1 MALCGKNESVT
12 ELKGQA
18 DGIKAQLKGG
28 LGALDDL
35 AAKADAQLGFIEGKL
50 KSQIP
55 KPENLQEKLASLN
68 GLSGLGMAEAVAG
81 IKEKFGGALPDID
94 SFIGASITDPTAKAA
109 AGLKFNVPGIEGL
122 TGRQSLLG
130 GIIAG
135 GVAAA
140 AGQSDAVLGDQ
151 SDLLDDPTGALRNP
165 TGALTSALPGGV
177 SDLAGGLPS
186 GVSGLAGGL
195 PSGVSGLAGALP
207 GGIPGAPEVPKFDI
221 CAEVPNLELKPGT
234 TEVVEKALVAKTP
247 NVKNEPAP
255 VVVPTL
261 VAKEKE
267 PSQSGSGVSNDA
279 YTEALTKD
287 LKAKSDITSAKSDVS
302 FYTTQYRPALDDFKS
317 FVKRD
322 DVKAAA
328 KAAKAAGFGGDVRK
342 YVESGQAPDNVAQL
356 AIEGRS
362 KQMKVQTIKKGLI
375 DLGLLYTKITNDL
388 ERGNSPDRD
397 KLKNDVVKNYANDG
411 EGGKAVADFTDT
423 VLSIIEKTEGEGVYT
438 TIGKYKN
445 YI

>member
-12 ELKGQA
+12 ALKGQS

-35 AAKADAQLGFIEGKL
+35 AAKADAQLGFIEGNL

-55 KPENLQEKLASLN
+55 KGDNLQEKLAGLN
-68 GLSGLGMAEAVAG
+68 GLSGTAMAAAVAG
-81 IKEKFGGALPDID
+81 IKDQFGGALPDID

-122 TGRQSLLG
+122 TGQQSLLG

-151 SDLLDDPTGALRNP
+151 SDLLDDPTGALRDP
-165 TGALTSALPGGV
+165 TGAVTGALPGGV

-186 GVSGLAGGL
+186 GVSGLAGA
-195 PSGVSGLAGALP
+195 VP

-221 CAEVPNLELKPGT
+221 CAEVPNLEVKPGT

-328 KAAKAAGFGGDVRK
+328 KAAKAAGFGGNVRK

-356 AIEGRS
+356 SIEGRS

-397 KLKNDVVKNYANDG
+397 KLKNDVVKKYADDG

>member
-35 AAKADAQLGFIEGKL
+35 AAKADAQLGFIEGNL

-68 GLSGLGMAEAVAG
+68 GLSGLAMAEAVAG

-151 SDLLDDPTGALRNP
+151 SDLLDDPTGALRDP
-165 TGALTSALPGGV
+165 TGALTSALP
-177 SDLAGGLPS
+177 SDPTSA
-186 GVSGLAGGL
+186 
-195 PSGVSGLAGALP
+195 LAGALPSLP
-207 GGIPGAPEVPKFDI
+207 GGIPGVPEVPKFDI

-302 FYTTQYRPALDDFKS
+302 FYTTQYKPALDDFKS

-328 KAAKAAGFGGDVRK
+328 ASAKAAGFGGDVRK

-356 AIEGRS
+356 SIEGRS

-397 KLKNDVVKNYANDG
+397 KLKNDVVKKYSDEG
-411 EGGKAVADFTDT
+411 EGGKAVAEFTNT

>member
-12 ELKGQA
+12 ALKGQS

-35 AAKADAQLGFIEGKL
+35 AAKADAQLGFIEGNL

-55 KPENLQEKLASLN
+55 KPENLQEKLAGLN
-68 GLSGLGMAEAVAG
+68 GLSGTAMAEAVAG

-109 AGLKFNVPGIEGL
+109 AGLKFNVPGVEGL

-151 SDLLDDPTGALRNP
+151 SDLLNDPASS
-165 TGALTSALPGGV
+165 LTSALP
-177 SDLAGGLPS
+177 SDPTSALAGVA
-186 GVSGLAGGL
+186 GV
-195 PSGVSGLAGALP
+195 
-207 GGIPGAPEVPKFDI
+207 PEVPKFDI

-247 NVKNEPAP
+247 NIKNEPAP

-328 KAAKAAGFGGDVRK
+328 AAAKAAGFGGDVRK
-342 YVESGQAPDNVAQL
+342 YVASGQAPDNVAQL
-356 AIEGRS
+356 SIEGRT
-362 KQMKVQTIKKGLI
+362 KQTKVQTIKKGLI

-388 ERGNSPDRD
+388 ERGNTPDRD
-397 KLKNDVVKNYANDG
+397 KLKNDVVKKYTDEG
-411 EGGKAVADFTDT
+411 EGGKAVVEFTNT